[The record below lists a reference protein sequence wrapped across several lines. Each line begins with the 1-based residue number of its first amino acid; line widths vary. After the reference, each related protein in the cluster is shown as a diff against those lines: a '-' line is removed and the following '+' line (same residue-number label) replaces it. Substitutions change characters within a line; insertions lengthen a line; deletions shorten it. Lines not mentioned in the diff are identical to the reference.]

1 MRGERGSEV
10 VQFVIVLPLLLAV
23 VFSIVQL
30 AGMTLAASQLSSE
43 ITRACASSMPRGSSW
58 RRTRS
63 GSSKRHPGASTQLDP
78 ARLHVEHVSWTSE
91 RTKREQ
97 PVRDGGAIEEQS
109 TVIEASYDVSYL
121 LPAVADLPVWQAAC

>member
-1 MRGERGSEV
+1 
-10 VQFVIVLPLLLAV
+10 
-23 VFSIVQL
+23 
-30 AGMTLAASQLSSE
+30 
-43 ITRACASSMPRGSSW
+43 MPRGSSW
-58 RRTRS
+58 RRTIL
-63 GSSKRHPGASTQLDP
+63 GASTQLDP

-121 LPAVADLPVWQAAC
+121 LPAVADLPGLAGRVLKRHVRCSFVDGRAIEIRQEGL